1 MKQALFVFAGFVL
14 ALLIQAGP
22 MSPHAHA
29 YGGGGGGGGGGGDG
43 EGIGARPPATGGG
56 GGGPDIWDVDPD
68 LTDVTGEDVAEGTA
82 DLGNPMTSQL
92 QQIFIQLG
100 GEKGTGKSFN
110 DWMKSARAG
119 KAMVQIGLEG
129 DQGDAAGEAAG
140 AHRTVVVLEWIDWA
154 GQKVQVGLG
163 FCPPVS
169 APWSVTLDAG
179 RAFADSYNKALAEG
193 KTTAEAIKIGLKQSA
208 MKGVTTA
215 ITAGTL
221 GNAAGST
228 WNKAKNVNPNSV
240 RSVAKAGANLI
251 GTGAIKTG
259 ENAINDIADAGRNA
273 ISKAPVNQST
283 PPNLSTPPPDFVTKG
298 GHSVYK

>member
-1 MKQALFVFAGFVL
+1 MKHVLFVFAGFIL

-22 MSPHAHA
+22 MSSHGHA

-43 EGIGARPPATGGG
+43 EGVIGARPPATG

-68 LTDVTGEDVAEGTA
+68 LTDVTDEDVAGGTT

-100 GEKGTGKSFN
+100 GEEGTGKSFK
-110 DWMKSARAG
+110 DWMKSSRAG
-119 KAMVQIGLEG
+119 KAMVQIALEG
-129 DQGDAAGEAAG
+129 DQEDASGDAAG

-154 GQKVQVGLG
+154 GQKVQIGLG

-179 RAFADSYNKALAEG
+179 RAFAESYNKALEQG
-193 KTTAEAIKIGLKQSA
+193 KSTAEAIEIGLKQSA
-208 MKGVTTA
+208 IKGVTTA

-221 GNAAGST
+221 GNAAGNT
-228 WNKAKNVNPNSV
+228 WNKAKNINPNSV
-240 RSVAKAGANLI
+240 KSVAKAGSNLI
-251 GTGAIKTG
+251 GTGALKTG
-259 ENAINDIADAGRNA
+259 ENVINDIADAGRNA
-273 ISKAPVNQST
+273 IPTAPTNQAT
-283 PPNLSTPPPDFVTKG
+283 PPNFSPPPPDFVTKG
-298 GHSVYK
+298 GHSIYK